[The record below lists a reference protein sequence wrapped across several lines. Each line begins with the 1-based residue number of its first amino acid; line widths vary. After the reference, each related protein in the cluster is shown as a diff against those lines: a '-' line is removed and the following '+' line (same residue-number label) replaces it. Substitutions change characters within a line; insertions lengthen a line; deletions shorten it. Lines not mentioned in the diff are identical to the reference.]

1 MSSVAIH
8 PPKTPVTKGS
18 NGVAAAT
25 VPNVCKMPGP
35 PAPFVPT
42 PLPNVGRSG
51 LNAKGYSTS
60 VKIEGQPVAI
70 RGASFGSVGDIASK
84 GTGGG
89 VVSNN
94 VEGPTKFIA
103 PGSLTVHIQGKNVH
117 LLSDVMSNNNG
128 PAGSPANAATMAGL
142 GQTAVSVDCPCDD
155 LRREPPEGQE
165 TRSTEELAQSLD
177 EEADRLDTIAAATD
191 AEALAAAPADQASL
205 RGKAKDQRKGAA
217 DKRFEALVARDT
229 RAKEVSV
236 KLICKKCGK
245 VAAEFDVITGSG
257 VIKECKNGG
266 KAIDIAQFYKEKR
279 LAPPG
284 ATVHLAV
291 PGDGTQRKKAIARFK
306 RPGGREMTN
315 KGRGYNR
322 EIQEH

>member
-1 MSSVAIH
+1 
-8 PPKTPVTKGS
+8 
-18 NGVAAAT
+18 
-25 VPNVCKMPGP
+25 MPGP

-142 GQTAVSVDCPCDD
+142 GTNGC
-155 LRREPPEGQE
+155 LRRLPLR
-165 TRSTEELAQSLD
+165 RS
-177 EEADRLDTIAAATD
+177 
-191 AEALAAAPADQASL
+191 AP
-205 RGKAKDQRKGAA
+205 
-217 DKRFEALVARDT
+217 
-229 RAKEVSV
+229 
-236 KLICKKCGK
+236 
-245 VAAEFDVITGSG
+245 
-257 VIKECKNGG
+257 
-266 KAIDIAQFYKEKR
+266 
-279 LAPPG
+279 
-284 ATVHLAV
+284 
-291 PGDGTQRKKAIARFK
+291 
-306 RPGGREMTN
+306 
-315 KGRGYNR
+315 
-322 EIQEH
+322 